1 MTPTAT
7 AAPIGPRRYKDLDP
21 LVVQM
26 AVDVIMG
33 LHVYAK
39 RERPDATPAQL
50 LRALDVVYWEVLE
63 GCIDNRIEL

>member
-21 LVVQM
+21 LVARM
-26 AVDVIMG
+26 ASDMITG
-33 LHVYAK
+33 IRTYAK

-50 LRALDVVYWEVLE
+50 LRALGVVYWELLE
-63 GCIDNRIEL
+63 ACIGNRIEL